1 MKLAEAGTGARRRRR
16 KQENNVQARTD
27 ITVGKMSKS
36 KGMVCKRAEMMKR
49 PWKKEEDNLRSAGFP
64 PSHIHSRNFV
74 VKKEKKKRK
83 EKKKK
88 TSKFNTNDQEPLARA
103 GHGKASH

>member
-49 PWKKEEDNLRSAGFP
+49 PRKKEEDNLRSAGFP

-74 VKKEKKKRK
+74 VKKEKKK
-83 EKKKK
+83 K